1 MYYFD
6 VETRMECVH
15 QMFHHSIWLQ
25 ALLQLK
31 KQRDIHSKLPLLG
44 CPSNM
49 MMMTDCWMKWSL
61 AKAAI

>member
-31 KQRDIHSKLPLLG
+31 KQWDIHSKQQTSTTRL
-44 CPSNM
+44 S
-49 MMMTDCWMKWSL
+49 
-61 AKAAI
+61 I